1 MKGYNFSDIL
11 NRTDNVKNYKRDNN
25 AGLAEALEA
34 YEKWHEWYLK
44 EGYKGERHIVRNR
57 KGKHRRPVMC
67 VTNGKVYSSGMEAA
81 KEYNLSAASVN
92 NVCRGTSKSCSVHK
106 LVFRYLTPQEVE
118 RYDFIQ

>member
-1 MKGYNFSDIL
+1 MYKFSDIL

-44 EGYKGERHIVRNR
+44 EGYKGKRCIARCR
-57 KGKHRRPVMC
+57 RGKPKKPVMC
-67 VTNGKVYSSGMEAA
+67 VTTGKVYSSGLEAA
-81 KEYNLSAASVN
+81 KDFNLSPASVN
-92 NVCRGTSKSCSVHK
+92 NVCRGVNKTCSADR
-106 LVFRYLTPQEVE
+106 LVFRYLTEKEIE